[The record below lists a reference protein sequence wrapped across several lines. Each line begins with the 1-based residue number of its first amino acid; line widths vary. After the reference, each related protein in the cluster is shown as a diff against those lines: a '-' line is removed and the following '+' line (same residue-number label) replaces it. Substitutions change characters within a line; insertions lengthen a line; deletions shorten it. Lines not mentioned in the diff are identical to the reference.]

1 MMADFLIA
9 YWLHS
14 TVLLALAWCLMKIVR
29 PRSPVVRERL
39 WKLAAVLPVLTALCA
54 SLWLQAAVTFRDTE
68 TTRSPSASDV
78 LVGEATLD
86 QPPGVGEATESSG
99 SLDVAEKPA
108 KTARGLPVEFGDQDA
123 LESWQFDDVAPDDD
137 WQSDGLSQ
145 AVTKVAVIA
154 PPDEPLESPRSKTFQ
169 SDREQ
174 FTEGASRGAVMA
186 TFDWQPVW
194 AFVSSALM
202 AWVATSVLWLL
213 ARSMWFQSR
222 LRKAR
227 RIDRGRA
234 VEIVRELQPR
244 TRVRL
249 LIVPGF
255 TEPAAFGLWR
265 PTIVLP
271 PSCEALPREELG
283 AVLAHELGHL
293 VRGDVW
299 WLLIGRV
306 LTTVLGFQPLNRI
319 ARREWTAAAECLC
332 DSWAVDRGVERL
344 TLARCL
350 TALAE
355 HRLTGVSL
363 ADALAAVG
371 SPSSLRTRI
380 ERLVSDPVADPW
392 SQRSRRWL
400 LSGSVIAAAVVSA
413 VMLPLPTVLSNTAPP
428 SIESDVSEPL
438 PDPPNSDG
446 TEMIREIETELTALR
461 TELNHAERLAE
472 QQSDPKWLDAVEQ
485 LRDRERQLVERWR
498 VLMNEMGPAQEM
510 GTLIDADLR

>member
-1 MMADFLIA
+1 M
-9 YWLHS
+9 
-14 TVLLALAWCLMKIVR
+14 
-29 PRSPVVRERL
+29 
-39 WKLAAVLPVLTALCA
+39 
-54 SLWLQAAVTFRDTE
+54 
-68 TTRSPSASDV
+68 
-78 LVGEATLD
+78 
-86 QPPGVGEATESSG
+86 
-99 SLDVAEKPA
+99 
-108 KTARGLPVEFGDQDA
+108 
-123 LESWQFDDVAPDDD
+123 
-137 WQSDGLSQ
+137 
-145 AVTKVAVIA
+145 
-154 PPDEPLESPRSKTFQ
+154 
-169 SDREQ
+169 
-174 FTEGASRGAVMA
+174 
-186 TFDWQPVW
+186 
-194 AFVSSALM
+194 
-202 AWVATSVLWLL
+202 
-213 ARSMWFQSR
+213 
-222 LRKAR
+222 
-227 RIDRGRA
+227 
-234 VEIVRELQPR
+234 
-244 TRVRL
+244 RL

-255 TEPAAFGLWR
+255 SEPAAFGVWR

-271 PSCEALPREELG
+271 PSCEALPRDELR
-283 AVLAHELGHL
+283 AVLAHELGHI

-400 LSGSVIAAAVVSA
+400 LSGSVIAAAVVVA
-413 VMLPLPTVLSNTAPP
+413 MLLPLPKAVTASVLRPLGSGLHEDHALH
-428 SIESDVSEPL
+428 EPL
-438 PDPPNSDG
+438 PDSRG

-461 TELNHAERLAE
+461 TELNHVEQLAE

-485 LRDRERQLVERWR
+485 LRDRERRLVERWR
-498 VLMNEMGPAQEM
+498 VLMNESGPAQET